1 MLEYDIVI
9 VGAGPAGSAAALK
22 AASSG
27 KKVLV
32 IERGPE
38 PGSKNVSGA
47 MVRKDYVT
55 SVFGEG
61 MPFERNVEKIKLSL
75 YNHDNP
81 VNIEFKPENLVTT
94 GRLKFDKWLSSVSE
108 NAGAM
113 VIPKTTGLK
122 LNWEDNVAK
131 SLTTDRGEVY
141 AKSFVLAEGVN
152 SLLSMESKIKYDLKP
167 ENAVQTV
174 KEVYSVKIVDI
185 NSMFNMKNESSG
197 VAWRYIMTDPLV
209 AGFLYTYK
217 DSISVGIGSPI
228 NQLVERKIRPEKL
241 LDDFMDKT
249 GISDMVKGY
258 SLREYSAK
266 VIPEAGFPDINVSK
280 SNVYLCGDALGLVD
294 PLTFD
299 GISPAIASGTIA
311 GDAAVYKLD
320 SATYRY
326 ELMKN
331 VEISKIAKERKLES
345 ELMSGDKTT
354 EYIEMISSML
364 NNWASG
370 NLFGMRNTMVNNYKN
385 IIPDLMG
392 FVLKMK

>member
-9 VGAGPAGSAAALK
+9 VGAGPAGSAAALR
-22 AASSG
+22 ASSSG

-32 IERGPE
+32 LERGPE

-61 MPFERNVEKIKLSL
+61 MPFERNVERIKLSL
-75 YNHDNP
+75 YNKDKP
-81 VNIEFKPENLVTT
+81 VNIEFSPENLVTT

-113 VIPKTTGLK
+113 VIPKTTALK
-122 LNWEDNVAK
+122 VNWDNGIAK
-131 SLTTDRGEVY
+131 SITTDRGEVS

-174 KEVYSVKIVDI
+174 KEVYSVKKEDI

-241 LDDFMDKT
+241 LDDFMEKT

-311 GDAAVYKLD
+311 GDAAVSNID
-320 SATYRY
+320 PATYKY
-326 ELMKN
+326 ELMKSS
-331 VEISKIAKERKLES
+331 EISKIAKERKLEA
-345 ELMSGDKTT
+345 EFMSGDKAK
-354 EYIEMISSML
+354 EYIEMVSSIFSD
-364 NNWASG
+364 WASG
-370 NLFGMRNTMVNNYKN
+370 NLFGIRNTMVNNYRN

-392 FVLKMK
+392 FAIKMR

>member
-9 VGAGPAGSAAALK
+9 VGAGPSGSAAALK

-32 IERGPE
+32 LERGPE

-47 MVRKDYVT
+47 MIRKDYVT

-61 MPFERNVEKIKLSL
+61 VPFERNVNKIKLSL
-75 YNHDNP
+75 YDKDKP
-81 VNIEFKPENLVTT
+81 VSIEFSPDNLVTT

-113 VIPKTTGLK
+113 VIPKTTALK
-122 LNWEDNVAK
+122 LNWENNVAK
-131 SLTTDRGEVY
+131 SITTDRGEVF

-152 SLLSMESKIKYDLKP
+152 SLVSMESKIRSDLTP
-167 ENAVQTV
+167 ENAVETV
-174 KEVYSVKIVDI
+174 KVVYSVKKEDI
-185 NSMFNMKNESSG
+185 NSMFNTKNESSG

-217 DSISVGIGSPI
+217 DSVSIGIGSPI

-249 GISDMVKGY
+249 GLSDMVKGY

-266 VIPEAGFPDINVSK
+266 VIPEGGFPDINVSK

-311 GDAAVYKLD
+311 GSAAVYNLD

-331 VEISKIAKERKLES
+331 PEISKIAKERKLES
-345 ELMSGDKTT
+345 EFMSGDRVR
-354 EYIEMISSML
+354 EYIEMVSSML

-370 NLFGMRNTMVNNYKN
+370 NMFGMRNTMVSNYRN
-385 IIPDLMG
+385 VIPDLMG
-392 FVLKMK
+392 FVLKMR